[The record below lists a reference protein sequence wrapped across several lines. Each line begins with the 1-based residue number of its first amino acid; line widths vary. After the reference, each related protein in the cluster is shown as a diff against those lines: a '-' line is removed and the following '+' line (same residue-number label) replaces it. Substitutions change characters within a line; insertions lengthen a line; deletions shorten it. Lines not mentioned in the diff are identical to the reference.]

1 MPYSV
6 FPRFGRIGLDY
17 ESRIRPVI
25 KSSSLSLS
33 LRKRPSRLL
42 CHKGHCSRCEEVN
55 QRANQTKEHS
65 QSRLRCLWSFAGSPP
80 GAPDSSLS
88 SSFLSPPNNMPVGGS
103 AYSKRVLAYVRYLA
117 MDRCPIE
124 VLFSHHAQYSRDTGF
139 VNFCHSLSEEALVIV
154 VFMCVNVLVVLQMY
168 HLFPTWT
175 FSVLKSLP
183 PPPPENVPIEISDL
197 FMEHLIP
204 QCLTELSPDSAVG
217 CVFLPGW
224 MLECWMA
231 EFLLFPLG
239 HAVCSDGWPTVT
251 WAVFEMPREAVK
263 PSFMIDK
270 FVLFPSRT

>member
-183 PPPPENVPIEISDL
+183 PPAPRERSNWDFWLVHGTSHSAMFDWIVPWQCRGLCFLARLDVGVLDGWVPAVPAGPRCL
-197 FMEHLIP
+197 FRWMAYSHM
-204 QCLTELSPDSAVG
+204 G
-217 CVFLPGW
+217 CVRNAQRSG
-224 MLECWMA
+224 
-231 EFLLFPLG
+231 
-239 HAVCSDGWPTVT
+239 
-251 WAVFEMPREAVK
+251 EAK
-263 PSFMIDK
+263 LYDW
-270 FVLFPSRT
+270 